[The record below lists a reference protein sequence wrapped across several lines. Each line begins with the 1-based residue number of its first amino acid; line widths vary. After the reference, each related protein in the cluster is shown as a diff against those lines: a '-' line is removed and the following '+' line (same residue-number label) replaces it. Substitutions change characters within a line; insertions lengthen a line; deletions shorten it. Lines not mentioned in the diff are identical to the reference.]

1 MGTLGWSCGE
11 GVSQLD
17 WGILGWQVMSSGEV
31 VWLRYRRALYVRL
44 CSWRAHV
51 LDGLSASLQ
60 LATVGDLSGGNL
72 EISELY
78 L

>member
-1 MGTLGWSCGE
+1 
-11 GVSQLD
+11 
-17 WGILGWQVMSSGEV
+17 MSSGEG

-60 LATVGDLSGGNL
+60 LATVGDLLGGNL